1 MSNGEF
7 VVENLWTH
15 VSQNWSEWE
24 MCS

>member
-15 VSQNWSEWE
+15 FSQNWSEWE